1 MHPSITV
8 AVLSLMGMEVLA
20 VLSLLGMEVLVRS
33 FNAHRLVTVML
44 HPDKANVH
52 LFLLRKIFF
61 FCLLHPQSS
70 PISSIL
76 QTDSVVPAVGVFCE
90 ALCRTD

>member
-1 MHPSITV
+1 MHPSMTV
-8 AVLSLMGMEVLA
+8 AVLSLLV
-20 VLSLLGMEVLVRS
+20 MEVLVRS

-44 HPDKANVH
+44 HPDKANVQA
-52 LFLLRKIFF
+52 FLLRKISL

-76 QTDSVVPAVGVFCE
+76 QTDSVVLLLECFAKRPCAE
-90 ALCRTD
+90 LINST